1 MRESVKIKI
10 KLGFATIGEKR
21 QWLKMTE
28 KENLFL
34 TVEYHL
40 QKLGFAYNLTSL
52 DFDKHYVRSGESI
65 YIDLVNCLGGDPFG
79 GQEVKPKMELIKAE
93 ELRELASFVGYA
105 ITSCKCCQGAEIY
118 EESERLLR
126 ALKNLD
132 GQNSRS
138 KQANKKAKDYMRY
151 GKSCLVEVIARMA
164 GSAGSREAK

>member
-65 YIDLVNCLGGDPFG
+65 YIALVNCLGGDPLG
-79 GQEVKPKMELIKAE
+79 GK
-93 ELRELASFVGYA
+93 R
-105 ITSCKCCQGAEIY
+105 
-118 EESERLLR
+118 
-126 ALKNLD
+126 
-132 GQNSRS
+132 
-138 KQANKKAKDYMRY
+138 
-151 GKSCLVEVIARMA
+151 
-164 GSAGSREAK
+164 